1 MKKSAKKLVQPDSLI
16 VGIDIA
22 KHKHWAQIIYQN
34 EDVGKAF
41 PVENT
46 IKGFEN
52 LVRIIKTQQKR
63 LGASNIITGMEP
75 TGHYFKPLA
84 YYLKRTKTCELVLV
98 NPYHVNRTKE
108 LDDNSPSK
116 TDPKDARLIA
126 KLISQGHYFKDQLS
140 TGIWAQLRVTN
151 VNRLRLVNKRWQLKN
166 QLITVLDQ
174 YFPEFANIFKNL
186 LGKGAIYILT
196 HHPLPDDILETDEQT
211 LCRGLKE
218 ATHNRVGQKRAT
230 QIREAALDSIGI
242 REGTDGARMQIAQ
255 LVAELALIGRHLENT
270 ETKIAELLDQTG
282 LGRYLTTIP
291 GVGIVSAAAFLAEIG
306 NPNNYKRHKQITK
319 KAGLNLKE
327 NSSGKHKGKTTISK
341 RGRPTLRQL
350 LYQIA
355 FVSVAKNPEMKTI
368 YNHLRTRGQ
377 NPLAGKQAL
386 IAIAVRM
393 MKIMLAVVQ
402 KQEHYDPNKVGN
414 PNSAAKLKA
423 A

>member
-1 MKKSAKKLVQPDSLI
+1 MKKSHKKLVQPDSLI

-41 PVENT
+41 PIENT
-46 IKGFEN
+46 TEGFEN
-52 LVRIIKTQQKR
+52 LVRVIKTQQKR
-63 LGASNIITGMEP
+63 LGASNVVVGMEP

-126 KLISQGHYFKDQLS
+126 KLISQGHYFNDQLS
-140 TGIWAQLRVTN
+140 TGIWAQLRVVN

-174 YFPEFANIFKNL
+174 YFPEFADIFKNI
-186 LGKGAIYILT
+186 LGKGAIHILT
-196 HHPLPDDILETDEQT
+196 HHPLPDDIMEADEQT
-211 LCRGLKE
+211 LCQGLKE
-218 ATHNRVGQKRAT
+218 ATHNRVGQKRVT
-230 QIREAALDSIGI
+230 QIKEAALDSIGI
-242 REGTDGARMQIAQ
+242 REGTGGARMQIAQ
-255 LVAELALIGRHLENT
+255 LVEELALIGRHLANT
-270 ETKIAELLDQTG
+270 EAKMAELLDQTE
-282 LGRYLTTIP
+282 LGQYLTSIP

-306 NPNNYKRHKQITK
+306 DPNSYKSHKQIKK

-341 RGRPTLRQL
+341 RGRPSLRQL

-355 FVSVAKNPEMKTI
+355 FVSVAKNPEMKAI

-393 MKIMLAVVQ
+393 MKIMLAVAQ
-402 KQEHYDPNKVGN
+402 KHEHYDPNKVGN
-414 PNSAAKLKA
+414 PNSVARLKA